1 MQKNTIIKQ
10 IHILDPQNQEMAGIF
25 FTTILRYYAKKA
37 SHPYALKIKQKNN
50 MLENIIMPYAK
61 YDGND
66 PIYKDKE
73 QLLKKTGISITDPNP
88 AAQKF
93 G

>member
-1 MQKNTIIKQ
+1 
-10 IHILDPQNQEMAGIF
+10 
-25 FTTILRYYAKKA
+25 
-37 SHPYALKIKQKNN
+37 